1 LFIGILM
8 PAMRAMTL
16 RYLNLNFM
24 SVNSSLALLVARVG
38 AADHVDNAAPPHDL
52 AVLADFLD

>member
-1 LFIGILM
+1 LVHVGC
-8 PAMRAMTL
+8 
-16 RYLNLNFM
+16 
-24 SVNSSLALLVARVG
+24 SSLALLVARIG